1 MISLVII
8 CPGLEKVLGQ
18 VVQKVDNA
26 IHWLNLSIQWITQ
39 LISLI
44 LIHWIAIYLVDSIME
59 RLNNQRLSG
68 SLSQWTRFL
77 ASHPLIKS
85 LTKTSNRSGSR
96 QAKYES
102 CLLKV
107 QAGIQVF
114 FSPDAADPP
123 GTQPLVLPRTLLK
136 PYTAPRVNPTG
147 LYCQHICEYVSQ
159 LPRYTRGQ
167 DQNGLCCQQLLIW
180 ARTVSQAIPVAI
192 LHAHGWHMRT
202 RLYRTVSQV
211 IQVAILHV
219 DGWHMRTRLYT
230 CFFLQV
236 TVMKKVR
243 KEQKERNHLQLPLKM
258 TFYPRE
264 DQQE

>member
-26 IHWLNLSIQWITQ
+26 IHWLNLSIQWIMQ

-85 LTKTSNRSGSR
+85 LTKTSNRSGPR

-123 GTQPLVLPRTLLK
+123 GT
-136 PYTAPRVNPTG
+136 
-147 LYCQHICEYVSQ
+147 
-159 LPRYTRGQ
+159 
-167 DQNGLCCQQLLIW
+167 
-180 ARTVSQAIPVAI
+180 
-192 LHAHGWHMRT
+192 
-202 RLYRTVSQV
+202 
-211 IQVAILHV
+211 
-219 DGWHMRTRLYT
+219 
-230 CFFLQV
+230 
-236 TVMKKVR
+236 
-243 KEQKERNHLQLPLKM
+243 
-258 TFYPRE
+258 
-264 DQQE
+264 